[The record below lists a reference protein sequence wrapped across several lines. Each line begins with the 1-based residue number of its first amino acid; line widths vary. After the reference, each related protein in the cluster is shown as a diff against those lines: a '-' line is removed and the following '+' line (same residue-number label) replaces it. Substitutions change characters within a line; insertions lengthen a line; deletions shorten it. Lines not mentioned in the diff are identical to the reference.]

1 MTPISPTRRTWLGL
15 ASTLALGAPRLG
27 QAQNDYPNRP
37 VRILIP
43 FPPGGGGDVS
53 VRMIAK
59 PLSDALGVPV
69 LVDNKPGGDGT
80 IAASD
85 LMRSPPDGYSLLFG
99 TPTSLLYAPLINASK
114 PPYDPLK
121 DFEAVSAFT
130 SFTYFMFVNDSV
142 PVDTIEGFIE
152 YVRKNPGKVAY
163 GTGDSTSTIAMAQFQ
178 MYGKLDMT
186 HVPYK
191 GSGQAV
197 VDFAG
202 GRLQVIVGSLDLVG
216 TLQGK
221 ARPLVVLLPR
231 RSALRPQIPTF
242 GEVGLPQVNLLP
254 WTGFFAPART
264 PRPILDKLSTEMTRT
279 FKRPDLQEFFTNR
292 GSILQG
298 SSPEDLKQLVASQ
311 LPAWREAI
319 RFAKIPTQ

>member
-1 MTPISPTRRTWLGL
+1 MKTLNCTRRRSLSLGG
-15 ASTLALGAPRLG
+15 AALLLGSGAVR
-27 QAQNDYPNRP
+27 AQPDFPSRP

-59 PLSDALGVPV
+59 PLSEALGVPV
-69 LVDNKPGGDGT
+69 VVDNKPGGDGT

-99 TPTSLLYAPLINASK
+99 TPTSLLYAPLINVTK
-114 PPYDPLK
+114 PPYDPLR

-130 SFTYFMFVNDSV
+130 SFTYFMFVNDTV
-142 PVDTIEGFIE
+142 PADTIEGFID
-152 YVRKNPGKVAY
+152 YVRRHPGKVAY
-163 GTGDSTSTIAMAQFQ
+163 GTGDSTSMIAMAQFQ

-191 GSGQAV
+191 GGAQAV

-202 GRLQVIVGSLDLVG
+202 GRLQVIIGSLDLVG
-216 TLQGK
+216 QLQGK
-221 ARPLVVLLPR
+221 ARPLVVLLPK
-231 RSALRPQIPTF
+231 RSSLRPQIPTF
-242 GEVGLPQVNLLP
+242 SEIGLPQVNLLP
-254 WTGFFAPART
+254 WTGFFAPAHT
-264 PRPILDKLSTEMTRT
+264 PRPILEKLSSVMAKVFR
-279 FKRPDLQEFFTNR
+279 RPELLEFFGSR
-292 GSILQG
+292 GSILQA
-298 SSPEDLKQLVASQ
+298 STPEELKQLVASQ

-319 RFAKIPTQ
+319 RYAKIPTQ